1 MVIALDATLLGI
13 YRAVRGT
20 ASPVF
25 KDTALAAIRAHLP
38 FDTAGWGTFAITPQ
52 GAHVHS
58 VHLLGLPMQMMADYE
73 AVKQHDTLSAR
84 ALARPGHTFN
94 VSVGRT
100 RWGLHADMVRHI
112 RKWGLDH
119 SLGTVFIDPALQLC
133 SAVSLYRS
141 AAQPAFSA
149 AERLL
154 KQRLM
159 VHLVEAWN
167 LNALMFCELPVPD
180 TERRTLA
187 LVDREGMIYNADPGL
202 QALLQ
207 TEFKGWS
214 GPRLSAPMVAA
225 LCNST
230 SAVYRGQHLAAVVVR
245 TLDDGLRL
253 IRVRPIARA
262 DHLSVRERDVA
273 ARFAHGHSHKEIAQA
288 LGVSP
293 ATVRNQLQKAYQK
306 LRVQSKVGLARA
318 LQEGQ

>member
-1 MVIALDATLLGI
+1 MTPALDATLLEI

-38 FDTAGWGTFAITPQ
+38 FETAGWGTFAITPQ

-73 AVKQHDTLSAR
+73 AVKQHDSLSAR
-84 ALARPGHTFN
+84 ALAQPGTTFN

-100 RWGLHADMVRHI
+100 RWRLHADMVRHV

-133 SAVSLYRS
+133 NAVSLYRS

-159 VHLVEAWN
+159 MHLVEAWN
-167 LNALMFCELPVPD
+167 LNALMFCEQPVPD

-207 TEFKGWS
+207 TEFSGWS
-214 GPRLSAPMVAA
+214 GPRLPAA
-225 LCNST
+225 MAAVLCNSA
-230 SAVYRGQHLAAVVVR
+230 SAAFRGRHLAAVVVR
-245 TLDDGLRL
+245 MLDDGLRL
-253 IRVRPIARA
+253 VRVRPISRA
-262 DHLSVRERDVA
+262 DDLSAREREVA

-288 LGVSP
+288 LGISP
-293 ATVRNQLQKAYQK
+293 ATVRNQLQNAYLK
-306 LRVQSKVGLARA
+306 LCVRSKVALALA
-318 LQEGQ
+318 LKEGQ